1 MGVYPLS
8 QNAEGRRTYDCE
20 AISSNHVFAP
30 GVSAEMIAAD
40 PDAARPQWVV
50 PTRFWQDLGRVL
62 SRNPTVGAAD
72 AAMAEQARTLVA
84 LHASDPAWAAV
95 LDEAAAALRT
105 SARYEQVGVDAGNG
119 WQRQEN
125 GGLWGT
131 DWFGQAQAAVVYI
144 LVNDYHEA
152 VYLIRGTDA
161 KGTLLDGRHA
171 YTMTFPAPRRSA
183 ARHRPAGALRHSLV
197 RNLRGR
203 WRRRGAVLRSIFR
216 HGFAIEALE
225 A

>member
-1 MGVYPLS
+1 
-8 QNAEGRRTYDCE
+8 
-20 AISSNHVFAP
+20 
-30 GVSAEMIAAD
+30 
-40 PDAARPQWVV
+40 
-50 PTRFWQDLGRVL
+50 
-62 SRNPTVGAAD
+62 
-72 AAMAEQARTLVA
+72 
-84 LHASDPAWAAV
+84 V
-95 LDEAAAALRT
+95 LDEAALEAAAALRT
-105 SARYEQVGVDAGNG
+105 SARYEQVGVDAGSG

-125 GGLWGT
+125 GGLWGS
-131 DWFGQAQAAVVYI
+131 DWFGRAQAAVVYI

-152 VYLIRGTDA
+152 IYLIRGTDA

-183 ARHRPAGALRHSLV
+183 ARHRPAGALLHSLV

-216 HGFAIEALE
+216 HGLAIEALE